1 MKRMLWIAAAA
12 VMLLAACEKEDNG
25 VRFTP
30 QEVQNALTARYPDAV
45 GVAWTTRGGY
55 YVAEFAIPGSPSTAD
70 NTAWFDI
77 TGVWYMT
84 EYDMPY
90 TSLPQA
96 VQDAFRGGE
105 YGAWELDDVDRLE
118 REGMETV
125 YVIEVEGYDTT
136 GREVEM
142 DLYYSPDGVL
152 VKAVENA
159 DAGYDYADF
168 IPDALVSIVKG
179 FIEERYPNARILEIN
194 GERGLTEIDILD
206 GQTQRELY
214 FEVSGQWVR
223 TETELRLEEVP
234 QAVRQAFAASEY
246 ARYGIEDAELVETP
260 EGVYYRIETE
270 VNDRDTYLHYDATGQ
285 LLTM

>member
-125 YVIEVEGYDTT
+125 YVIEVEGYDAT

-214 FEVSGQWVR
+214 FEASGQWVR